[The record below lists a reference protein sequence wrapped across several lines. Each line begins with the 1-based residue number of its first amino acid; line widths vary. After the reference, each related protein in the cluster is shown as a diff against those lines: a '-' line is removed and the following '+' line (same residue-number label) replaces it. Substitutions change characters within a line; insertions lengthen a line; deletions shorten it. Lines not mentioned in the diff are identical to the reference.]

1 MGGGIFSRLIPIL
14 FGRGYVVGGVLKL
27 TPWYLQSS
35 LCLVLGVMPLEGQ
48 RFFLSGAIIRTDIGE
63 LAGSWPELH
72 LGAQRLQP
80 LPDTGEARWANC
92 GGLQPGHPPAQLS
105 ESSIWGTSQTKIG
118 CTQAP
123 LGASRKKWGFKL
135 FSYIIRLINRA
146 I

>member
-1 MGGGIFSRLIPIL
+1 MLTGG
-14 FGRGYVVGGVLKL
+14 LKL

-105 ESSIWGTSQTKIG
+105 ESSIWGTGQTKSG

-123 LGASRKKWGFKL
+123 LGASRKK
-135 FSYIIRLINRA
+135 
-146 I
+146 